1 MHRDGI
7 VRVSVLLR
15 SAAVVVG
22 NGHDHHGQVSSS
34 ADLLVIMVDI
44 GKEVCARSVLN
55 CLTHCDS
62 SGLTLAQCC
71 LNSGLTDSVRGHFH

>member
-1 MHRDGI
+1 MYRDGI

-22 NGHDHHGQVSSS
+22 NSHEHHGRVSSRV
-34 ADLLVIMVDI
+34 DLLVIMVDV

-55 CLTHCDS
+55 CLIC
-62 SGLTLAQCC
+62 LANFA
-71 LNSGLTDSVRGHFH
+71 LLAPSNMYKLR